1 MSIKKWVLPFTIILA
16 LSLVF
21 LGGCLGTGFRVAVVV
36 RGVVANPEGD
46 TLCYIDFEE
55 NPQISEG
62 VPLSNADLLIIG
74 DEGTRI
80 TTETDEKGEYRFTGK
95 AGEAYVIYAYKG
107 NIIVKKGI
115 ATLTP
120 NSQEAGEANY
130 YTTSQVI
137 IYEVAERLYPGA
149 VEIADIP
156 FLEPTDEIV
165 QAVKNVLANCED
177 AQGDPQVIALVEALV
192 NNLFGEP
199 GTPGIPPVVTNGENG
214 GENGGNGETPG
225 NGEEEP
231 PEPPEVPEVPSPPS
245 PPSPPPPP
253 SPPVPSFPDCPTCG

>member
-1 MSIKKWVLPFTIILA
+1 MSIRKRVLLLTIIFA

-21 LGGCLGTGFRVAVVV
+21 LGGCLGTGFRVAVTV
-36 RGVVANPEGD
+36 RGTVANPEGD

-74 DEGTRI
+74 DEGAYI
-80 TTETDEKGEYRFTGK
+80 TTETDEKGEYQFTGK
-95 AGEAYVIYAYKG
+95 TGEAYLIYAHKG

-156 FLEPTDEIV
+156 FLEPTDAIV
-165 QAVKNVLANCED
+165 QAVKSVLANCED

-199 GTPGIPPVVTNGENG
+199 GTPGEIPPADTNGENG
-214 GENGGNGETPG
+214 GDNGGNGETPG
-225 NGEEEP
+225 NGEEP
-231 PEPPEVPEVPSPPS
+231 PEPPEVPQVPQV
-245 PPSPPPPP
+245 PPPP
-253 SPPVPSFPDCPTCG
+253 SPPSLPICPNCG

>member
-1 MSIKKWVLPFTIILA
+1 MSIRKWVLPLTIIFA

-21 LGGCLGTGFRVAVVV
+21 LGGCLGTGFRVAVTV
-36 RGVVANPEGD
+36 RGMVTNPEGD

-55 NPQISEG
+55 NPRISEG
-62 VPLSNADLLIIG
+62 IPLSNADLLIIG
-74 DEGTRI
+74 DEGTHI
-80 TTETDEKGEYRFTGK
+80 TTETDEKGEYQFTGK
-95 AGEAYVIYAYKG
+95 AGEAYLIYAYKG

-156 FLEPTDEIV
+156 FLEPTDAIV
-165 QAVKNVLANCED
+165 QAVKSVLANCED

-199 GTPGIPPVVTNGENG
+199 GTPGGIPPADTNGENG
-214 GENGGNGETPG
+214 GDNGGNGETPG
-225 NGEEEP
+225 NGEEEPPEP

-245 PPSPPPPP
+245 PPSPP
-253 SPPVPSFPDCPTCG
+253 SFPSCPSCG